1 MSVSSFHTMER
12 QETDLKLS
20 TAFLPVG
27 AFKHSIVLFYF
38 FKHSRFLL
46 TVLQF
51 SCNCF
56 ALLLC
61 KGLSLLTYHLYT
73 SSLPGSFQFG
83 IFLLCLSTISV
94 VIASPSCYVL
104 VLLLFISFK
113 HSASLTCYSFH
124 SRCGLSIEAAPLKP
138 LLISLKQSILFELI
152 VPIYVHSFCY
162 CH

>member
-1 MSVSSFHTMER
+1 MSVNSFHTMER

-61 KGLSLLTYHLYT
+61 KGLSLLIYHLYT

-83 IFLLCLSTISV
+83 VFLLCLSTISV

-113 HSASLTCYSFH
+113 HSASLSLQMWTFH
-124 SRCGLSIEAAPLKP
+124 RGG
-138 LLISLKQSILFELI
+138 SLKTSSNQSQTIDFVWI
-152 VPIYVHSFCY
+152 DRTYIRA
-162 CH
+162 